1 MPFRAGYDD
10 DNQMK
15 NDISSDIDSVSHC
28 EREGGVRRGGGPAG
42 GGIRVKNR
50 DWGLATDGARFVL

>member
-15 NDISSDIDSVSHC
+15 NDISSDIDSVSHV
-28 EREGGVRRGGGPAG
+28 GGGGAYAAAGVRPGVESESKTETG
-42 GGIRVKNR
+42 V
-50 DWGLATDGARFVL
+50 